1 MWEGHW
7 RDAGKVGELYE
18 HLVGNETLWM
28 ETPSAFQQL
37 LVSFNFPKAPGCCSS
52 TMARSIPGFCSAFV
66 TALESVLEQVLA
78 NAGSCCF
85 CAAAWLSAAA
95 GGADAGV
102 LFFTELNVLPCRKPF
117 TALGSSAV
125 AWLSGPL
132 AVSACFCRH
141 GASVLLPPVLQPPV
155 VLLSSSPLES
165 LCDFAEHR
173 RLVMVDLAESW
184 ASQRARNFIS
194 LSLFPITALYIFS
207 SPSVSSSNPSL

>member
-1 MWEGHW
+1 MQ
-7 RDAGKVGELYE
+7 R
-18 HLVGNETLWM
+18 
-28 ETPSAFQQL
+28 PSASQQL
-37 LVSFNFPKAPGCCSS
+37 LVHFNFPKAPRCCSS

-85 CAAAWLSAAA
+85 CAAAWLSAAV

-102 LFFTELNVLPCRKPF
+102 LFFTELNVLFCMKSV
-117 TALGSSAV
+117 TALGTSAI

-132 AVSACFCRH
+132 AVSVCFCRP
-141 GASVLLPPVLQPPV
+141 GISALLSPMLQAPGM
-155 VLLSSSPLES
+155 LLSSSPLEF

-194 LSLFPITALYIFS
+194 LSLFPITALYILS